1 VSGHGAE
8 LRDTPD
14 PARVSESE
22 VVFHGKV
29 WDVRSDVFDFNGTP
43 LRRDYVDHTGAVA
56 ILALDERDR
65 VLLIKQYRHPIR
77 TREWEPPAGLL
88 DEPGEDPLDAA
99 RRELAEEADL
109 RAGEWHV
116 LSDYVTSPGGNNE
129 TIRIYLARDLS
140 PTGDAFDREGEEAD
154 MEVAWHPLED
164 VLDAVLASRVQNPS
178 LVIGVLALDAA
189 RRRDWS
195 TLRPADA
202 PWPAFG
208 DRRG

>member
-1 VSGHGAE
+1 MDA
-8 LRDTPD
+8 LADTPD
-14 PARVSESE
+14 PARVTSSEL
-22 VVFHGKV
+22 VFHGKV
-29 WDVRSDVFDFNGTP
+29 WDVRTDVFDYDGAE

-56 ILALDERDR
+56 IIALDERDR

-77 TREWEPPAGLL
+77 SREWEPPAGLL
-88 DEPGEDPLDAA
+88 DEPGEDPLEAA
-99 RRELAEEADL
+99 KRELSEEADL
-109 RAGEWHV
+109 QAAEWNV

-129 TIRIYLARDLS
+129 TIRIYLARGLT
-140 PTGDAFDREGEEAD
+140 PTGETFDREGEEAD
-154 MEVAWHPLED
+154 MEVAWHPLDE

-178 LVIGVLALDAA
+178 LVIGTLALDAA

-202 PWPAFG
+202 PWPALE

>member
-1 VSGHGAE
+1 MVDE
-8 LRDTPD
+8 LTDTPD
-14 PARVSESE
+14 PARVTSSEL
-22 VVFHGKV
+22 VFHGHV
-29 WDVRSDVFDFNGTP
+29 WDVRSDEFEYGGST

-56 ILALDERDR
+56 IIALDERDR

-88 DEPGEDPLDAA
+88 DEPGESPLHAA
-99 RRELAEEADL
+99 QRELSEEADL
-109 RAGEWHV
+109 KADEWHV

-129 TIRIYLARDLS
+129 VIRVFLARSLS
-140 PTGDAFDREGEEAD
+140 PTGEAFAREGEEAD
-154 MEVAWHPLED
+154 MELAWHPLED

-178 LVIGVLALDAA
+178 LVVGVLALDAA

-202 PWPAFG
+202 PWPAFE